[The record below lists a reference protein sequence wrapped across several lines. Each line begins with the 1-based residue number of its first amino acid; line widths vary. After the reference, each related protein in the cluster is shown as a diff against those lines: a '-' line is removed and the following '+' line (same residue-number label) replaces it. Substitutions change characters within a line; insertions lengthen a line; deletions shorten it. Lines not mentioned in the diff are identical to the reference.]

1 MSYKIKGILSI
12 IGAWIHQFIL
22 FPLFV
27 ISNMVPYLISHLY
40 NTQDSSLTQ
49 NDGFFFSPVTNI
61 EMSICC
67 FFSGIF
73 EKNFGLYPTIILGG
87 ILISLGSFLLSICK
101 YFYVDF
107 IITIFYGLGFGI
119 CFMCAIKNACKY
131 FPKRSGLISAICGGF
146 GGNMG
151 SALCN
156 LLLKLI
162 INPKNKGPDEN
173 NGIYEEDIAKN
184 VKDYLLAYMYMV
196 LIGTFLSI
204 LFIKK
209 FKEEKNE
216 IIEKEKI
223 LDLEENKD
231 NDETNNSRYTIRELK
246 DQSKKSENN
255 EISKKE
261 EEKLDELTQNDYC
274 LELKIQ
280 LKNCRIY
287 YILFIYFFATFSQSF
302 LMTTAFVFGVYEKS
316 ICDSDFMSYTFFAM
330 SLTGCI
336 AGPIWGFLYD
346 KIGFKICLSLINI
359 LTMSNILSLLFTVKI
374 KWLYAF
380 NVVFNGNLN
389 TGAFSFMFPRISKVF
404 GFKFASEIYGII
416 VLSIGFSSLL
426 GSITFY
432 FIQKSSFDYIN
443 PYYLVFFIGSFF
455 NLISTLMCI
464 FEKDKKISN

>member
-1 MSYKIKGILSI
+1 MKIKIKGILSV

-22 FPLFV
+22 FPSFV
-27 ISNMVPYLISHLY
+27 ISNMVPYLISHLH
-40 NTQDSSLTQ
+40 NTKDSSLTQ
-49 NDGFFFSPVTNI
+49 NDGFFFSPITNM

-67 FFSGIF
+67 FLSGIF

-101 YFYVDF
+101 YFYIDF
-107 IITIFYGLGFGI
+107 IITILYGLGFGI
-119 CFMCAIKNACKY
+119 CFMCAVKNACKY
-131 FPKRSGLISAICGGF
+131 FPERQGLISAICGGI

-151 SALCN
+151 SAFCN

-162 INPKNKGPDEN
+162 INPKNKDPDEN
-173 NGIYEEDIAKN
+173 SGIYEENIAKN
-184 VKDYLLAYMYMV
+184 IKKYLLTYMYMV

-209 FKEEKNE
+209 FKEEKKE

-223 LDLEENKD
+223 LYLEENKD
-231 NDETNNSRYTIRELK
+231 NEENNNTTNTIKELIDE
-246 DQSKKSENN
+246 SKKTENN
-255 EISKKE
+255 ENIKKE
-261 EEKLDELTQNDYC
+261 EIKLDELTKNDYC
-274 LELKIQ
+274 FELKTL

-302 LMTTAFVFGVYEKS
+302 LMTTAFVFGVYEKK
-316 ICDSDFMSYTFFAM
+316 ICDSDFMSYTFFTM

-346 KIGFKICLSLINI
+346 KIGFKISLSLINI

-416 VLSIGFSSLL
+416 VLSIGFSSLI

-432 FIQKSSFDYIN
+432 FIQESSFDYIN

-464 FEKDKKISN
+464 FESNKTNIN